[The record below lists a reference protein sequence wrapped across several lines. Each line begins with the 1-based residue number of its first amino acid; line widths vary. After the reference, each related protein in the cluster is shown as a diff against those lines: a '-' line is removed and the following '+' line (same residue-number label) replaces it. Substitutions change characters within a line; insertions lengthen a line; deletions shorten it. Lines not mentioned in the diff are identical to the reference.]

1 MTRPLLAASACAV
14 LGLAACADDAP
25 DVVESAAP
33 TSPTATAAPV
43 SDTRADTATT
53 SAAVALGMTR
63 DDLEDADLLS
73 PDNTD
78 LGDVETLVLNT
89 GGQVTSLVIGLEGPG
104 DRKVVVPIGQVTSVR
119 RGDDVDLS
127 TTLTAAQLAA
137 LPAWDPSAPR

>member
-14 LGLAACADDAP
+14 LGLAACADGAP

-89 GGQVTSLVIGLEGPG
+89 GGQVTSLVIGLEGQG